1 MKKILEFIEKI
12 GFLIK
17 DIAEAFRCSPSGWG
31 EVDIDKVKNRRN

>member
-17 DIAEAFRCSPSGWG
+17 DIAEAFRSSPSGWS
-31 EVDIDKVKNRRN
+31 EIDIDKVNDNR